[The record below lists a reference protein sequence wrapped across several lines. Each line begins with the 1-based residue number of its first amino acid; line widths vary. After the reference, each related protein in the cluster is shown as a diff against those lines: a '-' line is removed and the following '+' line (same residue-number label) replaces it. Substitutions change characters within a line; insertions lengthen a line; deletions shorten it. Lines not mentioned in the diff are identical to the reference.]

1 MCHTYGLLSCIILL
15 NKINSSHEIYNDS
28 LVVGGKKYPNPEK
41 NGRELNLVSIDAEF
55 PIDRHIQN
63 PLKSS
68 IGKKFY
74 DIF

>member
-1 MCHTYGLLSCIILL
+1 MPHPNI
-15 NKINSSHEIYNDS
+15 S
-28 LVVGGKKYPNPEK
+28 LAVEGKNHPNLEK

-68 IGKKFY
+68 IGKKNY
-74 DIF
+74 DIFYLNKISLNTSANYLSA